1 MVDVVVA
8 TPRKVKRHSSAPAA
22 PAAAKTTTPQTPR
35 LRGNAVTA
43 LAFLQ
48 ARLDRDRFTRLT
60 QAELAQGVPMPLGS
74 VGNTIAIL
82 KAKGL
87 LVEGERGSCRLA

>member
-1 MVDVVVA
+1 M
-8 TPRKVKRHSSAPAA
+8 
-22 PAAAKTTTPQTPR
+22 
-35 LRGNAVTA
+35 
-43 LAFLQ
+43 
-48 ARLDRDRFTRLT
+48 T